1 MNYSHLKYA
10 SLLAAV
16 ALCACSSV
24 PKDSGSQSPTQ
35 AAAPAPAPA
44 PTKAAD
50 GRVVQK
56 FSANDVDGEI
66 IGTPAKN
73 SKFAKLKIGMVR
85 KEVEDLIGTPNDEH
99 SYTSG
104 KAWIPFYFGK
114 DAYRF
119 QTFYK
124 KEGTLTYEGGGV
136 TGTSMKLIRVSVD
149 TTERGYAHDD

>member
-1 MNYSHLKYA
+1 MNYPHLKFA
-10 SLLAAV
+10 SLLAAI
-16 ALCACSSV
+16 ALCACSSM
-24 PKDSGSQSPTQ
+24 PKETSQQSQPQ
-35 AAAPAPAPA
+35 AAAPAAPE
-44 PTKAAD
+44 KAAD
-50 GRVVQK
+50 GRVIHK

-66 IGTPAKN
+66 IGMPAKN

-85 KEVEDLIGTPNDEH
+85 KEVEDLIGVPNDQH
-99 SYTSG
+99 SYASG

-124 KEGTLTYEGGGV
+124 SEGSLTYEGGGI